1 MHMLEITAIIR
12 NGCYY
17 VTGLASPS
25 AFNDEIIWVKTAVL
39 VRGQPVNM

>member
-17 VTGLASPS
+17 VTGLTSPS
-25 AFNDEIIWVKTAVL
+25 AFNDESTWVKTALL
-39 VRGQPVNM
+39 VCGQHVTM